1 MKFFIDFFPLA
12 AFYITYY
19 YVTDKDFF
27 VATAVIMVA
36 TALQI
41 AYTWFRERKIEKL
54 HVITLVLVMVF
65 GGLTLYLKDPMF
77 LKWKVT
83 IVEWLFA
90 IAFLGSQFIG
100 NMNFVERMFSKV
112 MDAPGKVW
120 IILNI
125 LWVLFFTAMGFA
137 NLYVAYNY
145 SLETWVDFK
154 TIWMLAITF
163 VFIILQGFYLS
174 RYMKQEPES
183 INTSEEPES
192 LESIKIIKDKA

>member
-19 YVTDKDFF
+19 YVTNHDFF

-41 AYTWFRERKIEKL
+41 AFTWFRDRKVEKL
-54 HVITLVLVMVF
+54 HVITLALVMVF
-65 GGLTLYLKDPMF
+65 GGLTLYLKDPTY
-77 LKWKVT
+77 LKWKVS

-90 IAFLGSQFIG
+90 GAFLGSQFVG
-100 NMNFVERMFSKV
+100 KMNFIERMFTNV
-112 MDAPGKVW
+112 MEAPRKVW
-120 IILNI
+120 VTLNI
-125 LWVLFFTAMGFA
+125 IWVLFFTAMGFA

-154 TIWMLAITF
+154 TIWMMVITF
-163 VFIILQGFYLS
+163 AFILLQGLFLA
-174 RYMKQEPES
+174 RYMKAETETSDTDQES
-183 INTSEEPES
+183 ES
-192 LESIKIIKDKA
+192 LNTIEVAKDKV